1 MSESESEKNHCR
13 RCGGRTFASV
23 VLGQVRRRCPE
34 RRCEEYRLHRN
45 RQKEASASTI
55 AFGSLEEPPGA
66 TVEDKMRFYNEPGF
80 AGFDERVRIVRELLD
95 AGFDEREAAEEV
107 LWSVSEMRRALG
119 SEQEGL
125 RVLRDEK
132 RDVA

>member
-1 MSESESEKNHCR
+1 VVFCNR
-13 RCGGRTFASV
+13 R
-23 VLGQVRRRCPE
+23 LL
-34 RRCEEYRLHRN
+34 RCERQECDEYRLLRN